1 MDNKKAHIQ
10 KCEHSKQAPHMPDL
24 KILYFIH
31 KFTHNI
37 SGVNVVCSADSLYS
51 RSVWY
56 PIVYAPA
63 IR

>member
-1 MDNKKAHIQ
+1 MDNKKARIQ

-37 SGVNVVCSADSLYS
+37 SGVNVVYSADLLYNK
-51 RSVWY
+51 SV
-56 PIVYAPA
+56 
-63 IR
+63 